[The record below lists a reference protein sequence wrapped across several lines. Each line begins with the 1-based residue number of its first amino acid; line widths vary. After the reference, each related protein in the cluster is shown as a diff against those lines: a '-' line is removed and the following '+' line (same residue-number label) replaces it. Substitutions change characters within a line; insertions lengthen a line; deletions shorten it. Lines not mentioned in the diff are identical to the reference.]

1 MLYLPIDKDS
11 MESKPFI
18 HLFKSS
24 SAYYVYDVNTNQIIT
39 VSKDIYNF
47 LSGKVEDNTE
57 GQNASI
63 IDSINEI
70 RIQGFLKSNHAKVT
84 EHPLTELYEDYLCN
98 KISHLTLQVTQ
109 MCNLRCEYCTYSGGY
124 NNRSH
129 SDKRMSTEIAQKAI
143 DYLIKHSRDSVDRFG
158 LSFFGGEPLLAFDL
172 IKMCVHYIKERA
184 EGRTVKF
191 NFTTNGTLLTEE
203 KIEFLMENDFNIL
216 VSLDGPDY
224 IHNKNRK
231 FANSEKG
238 SFDILIKNLD
248 MIKNKYPEFYKNNIS
263 FNTVLDPT
271 NEFTCVNNF
280 IINSE
285 MFDKTRFSSSV
296 INDTYAKNPIVYSSN
311 FEEEYEYELFKLYLS
326 KLGWLSEQEI
336 SPMLNGSFSRI
347 KRTARSLESHKL
359 TQMPEASHRG
369 GPCLPGVHK
378 LFVDVNGEFY
388 PCERVSESSS
398 VTKIGNIDSGIDLDK
413 ATRLLNIEQF
423 TSDLCKNCWGYYYCT
438 TCIARAD
445 DGTKISKDMIE
456 SACKGVRKN
465 IESDFL
471 DYCVLKELGYD
482 IELDE

>member
-1 MLYLPIDKDS
+1 MPIDTDS
-11 MESKPFI
+11 IESKPFI
-18 HLFKSS
+18 HLFKNS
-24 SAYYVYDVNTNQIIT
+24 SAYYVYDVNTNKIIT

-47 LSGKVEDNTE
+47 LSGKVADNTE

-63 IDSINEI
+63 IDSINEL
-70 RIQGFLKSNHAKVT
+70 RIQGYLKSNHVKVS
-84 EHPLTELYEDYLCN
+84 EHPLTEIFEDYLCN

-129 SDKRMSTEIAQKAI
+129 SDKRMSEEIAQKAI

-158 LSFFGGEPLLAFDL
+158 LSFYGGEPLLAFDL
-172 IKMCVHYIKERA
+172 IKMCVRYIKERA
-184 EGRTVKF
+184 EGRKVDF

-231 FANSEKG
+231 FANSEEG

-248 MIKNKYPEFYKNNIS
+248 MIKNKYPEFYKNKIS

-271 NEFTCVNNF
+271 NEFTCVNDF

-285 MFDKTRFSSSV
+285 MFDKMRFSSSV
-296 INDTYAKNPIVYSSN
+296 ISDTYAKNSIVYSSN
-311 FEEEYEYELFKLYLS
+311 FGEEFEYERFKLYLS

-336 SPMLNGSFSRI
+336 SPMLNSSFSTI
-347 KRTARSLESHKL
+347 KRTARSLESPKL
-359 TQMPEASHRG
+359 TQMPEAYHRG
-369 GPCLPGVHK
+369 GPCVPGAHK
-378 LFVDVNGEFY
+378 LFADVNGDFY
-388 PCERVSESSS
+388 PCERVSESSF
-398 VTKIGNIDSGIDLDK
+398 VTKIGNIDLGIDLDK
-413 ATRLLNIEQF
+413 ATRLLNIERF
-423 TSDLCKNCWGYYYCT
+423 TTDLCKNCWCYYYCT
-438 TCIARAD
+438 ICIARAD
-445 DGTKISKDMIE
+445 DGTKISTDMIE
-456 SACKGVRKN
+456 SACKGVRN
-465 IESDFL
+465 SIESEFL